1 MWKIGRF
8 EMLKTYQDLDDF
20 LATEIENLN
29 YEQAKSLIEFYIQD
43 FIAKM
48 PSEFYKN
55 ELPEEQRYFKQL
67 YELVKI
73 DINKWDWQKI
83 EQVIEDINQNAVEI
97 ENEYPENCFG
107 LDFYNLVTY
116 YQDFL
121 NHDEKFHL
129 TTIDILIVYFGS
141 LTKLLNIKVRDKE
154 WAINP
159 YIQPYIE
166 KLQYQINKGIA

>member
-1 MWKIGRF
+1 MA
-8 EMLKTYQDLDDF
+8 LKTYEDLNDF
-20 LATEIENLN
+20 LSTEIEKLN
-29 YEQAKSLIEFYIQD
+29 YEQAKKLIEFYIED
-43 FIAKM
+43 FVTKV
-48 PSEFYKN
+48 SS
-55 ELPEEQRYFKQL
+55 
-67 YELVKI
+67 
-73 DINKWDWQKI
+73 
-83 EQVIEDINQNAVEI
+83 
-97 ENEYPENCFG
+97 
-107 LDFYNLVTY
+107 DF